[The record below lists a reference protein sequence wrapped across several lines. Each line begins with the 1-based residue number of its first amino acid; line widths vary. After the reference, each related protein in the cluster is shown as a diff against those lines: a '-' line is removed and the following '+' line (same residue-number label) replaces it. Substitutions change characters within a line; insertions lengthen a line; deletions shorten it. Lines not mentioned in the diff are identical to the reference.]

1 MVGTALVIMWAA
13 PHYPYSAAG
22 KEGSES
28 LQQNLNNFADGCF
41 TATFNQQWEN
51 SDKSFI
57 LHSHYWIMI
66 HGFLFVKFIL
76 HLFLLNL

>member
-41 TATFNQQWEN
+41 TATFNQQ
-51 SDKSFI
+51 
-57 LHSHYWIMI
+57 
-66 HGFLFVKFIL
+66 
-76 HLFLLNL
+76 